1 MAHTPSLP
9 RIQRHAPLLLGA
21 LLIIAMSVA
30 LAWQTADWIRLL
42 RTPPAAPNTPAPTS
56 LTAPTAE
63 RLDALFGPATQSTAS
78 SAPPSTNLRLTLRGS
93 FVSATPERSSA
104 IIQREGGK
112 PQRFVVGS
120 EIDSGVRLHAVYRD
134 KVELDRG
141 GRLETLRFPLRASSP
156 IAPAA
161 NTDSSTA
168 DDLSALQ
175 DENAA
180 ELRERMEALRQQME
194 AAGTLPA
201 EETAPSEPTPEQP
214 TESD

>member
-1 MAHTPSLP
+1 MNARSRRPSTGASTHEP
-9 RIQRHAPLLLGA
+9 FVWNPLLAGRA
-21 LLIIAMSVA
+21 C
-30 LAWQTADWIRLL
+30 
-42 RTPPAAPNTPAPTS
+42 
-56 LTAPTAE
+56 
-63 RLDALFGPATQSTAS
+63 
-78 SAPPSTNLRLTLRGS
+78 
-93 FVSATPERSSA
+93 
-104 IIQREGGK
+104 
-112 PQRFVVGS
+112 
-120 EIDSGVRLHAVYRD
+120 
-134 KVELDRG
+134 ELDRG